1 MMGGSSL
8 GQAAPSLD
16 AIARG
21 RGAATQ
27 IYRVIDRQPTIDA
40 RAAGGEQPP
49 SCSGE
54 LLLDAVSFAY
64 AARPDAP
71 VFCGLSLRIPAGRMT
86 ALVGESGSGK
96 STVIQLIAR
105 FYDPDAGAVRL
116 DGRDLRTLNV
126 AWLRRQVGLVS
137 QEPVLFATSVADNLR
152 YGCPEASQAQLE
164 AACRAANAHA
174 FIVAV
179 RLLPACHLCVDA
191 SAHARASCHA
201 QQMSEGYSTYVGE
214 RGAQMSGGQKQRIA
228 IARAVLRNPR
238 VLLLVRSAACVSIL
252 RGANAADTQA
262 LTRRMRQRQRWTTSP
277 SAWCR
282 RRWTTSA
289 PRAGAPP
296 SRWRTG

>member
-27 IYRVIDRQPTIDA
+27 IYRVIDRKPTIDA

-64 AARPDAP
+64 AARPNAL
-71 VFCGLSLRIPAGRMT
+71 VFRGLSLRIPAGRMT

-152 YGCPEASQAQLE
+152 YGCPDASQAQLE

-174 FIVAV
+174 FIAAV
-179 RLLPACHLCVDA
+179 RLLPTRLH
-191 SAHARASCHA
+191 
-201 QQMSEGYSTYVGE
+201 
-214 RGAQMSGGQKQRIA
+214 
-228 IARAVLRNPR
+228 
-238 VLLLVRSAACVSIL
+238 AAC
-252 RGANAADTQA
+252 A
-262 LTRRMRQRQRWTTSP
+262 LAHLLTH
-277 SAWCR
+277 
-282 RRWTTSA
+282 
-289 PRAGAPP
+289 APP
-296 SRWRTG
+296 VTRNR